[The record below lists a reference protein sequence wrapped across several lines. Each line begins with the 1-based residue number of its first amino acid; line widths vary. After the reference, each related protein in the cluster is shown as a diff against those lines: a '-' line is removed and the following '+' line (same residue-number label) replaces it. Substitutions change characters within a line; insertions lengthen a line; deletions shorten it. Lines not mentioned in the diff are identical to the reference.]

1 MEKIKKLKK
10 YFKYFNIDGYIV
22 PKNDKFF
29 GEYVSSNNDHLKYIS
44 NFSGSSGFA
53 ILLKNN
59 NYIFVDGRYTIQ
71 ANIECGRN
79 YKI

>member
-53 ILLKNN
+53 IILTIISLLMA
-59 NYIFVDGRYTIQ
+59 GIQ
-71 ANIECGRN
+71 FKLI
-79 YKI
+79 